1 MSNINNS
8 IPIVLT
14 QASDIINTIQQT
26 GRYQHASSSSSTLN
40 TPQNNMLTPTG
51 KTSPFDQNAAADHT
65 AEPEINQP
73 SNTVSTT
80 SQPEQPVENIM
91 TPRGISTLHNSLE
104 HFDNKN
110 VQHGEAMILSS
121 GINSEKDQ
129 QRMLETIIE
138 GANKFAIVTT
148 YGIRPL
154 DNGKLSATI
163 KSLLGSIASKQD
175 DPNFTLAFLYNKS
188 TWQQNLVVGKRT
200 AISQKDPNQW
210 DELVKTYNEEATKE
224 GGTRIEHLKC
234 KVFFIAEKP
243 SGLTGSHHN
252 KYLINDNGMMAT
264 LGASLGNKTKSQWFD
279 SGAMFLSKQLVTSQR
294 DYFLDMM
301 ESHHG
306 HIGQLQVTPDQDSA
320 TLLQFPDTQVLSE
333 HLGST
338 EICSPYIGHS
348 LNP

>member
-110 VQHGEAMILSS
+110 VQLGEAMILSS
-121 GINSEKDQ
+121 GINSEKDR

-306 HIGQLQVTPDQDSA
+306 HIK
-320 TLLQFPDTQVLSE
+320 
-333 HLGST
+333 
-338 EICSPYIGHS
+338 
-348 LNP
+348 